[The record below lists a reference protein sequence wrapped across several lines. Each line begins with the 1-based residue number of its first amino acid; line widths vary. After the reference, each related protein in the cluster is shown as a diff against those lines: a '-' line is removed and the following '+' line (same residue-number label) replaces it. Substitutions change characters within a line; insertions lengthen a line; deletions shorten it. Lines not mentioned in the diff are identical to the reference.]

1 MFYFLTWLSSS
12 TLFFPAT
19 LPIDRYIY
27 AYTHTHRHTHAAGFY
42 KCDYNKL
49 RNSGQQ
55 SAPEKERERK
65 EKKLAVAIKTLVIK
79 MKCESRTNGNSHASS
94 MLFFSYIVM
103 AHSVRYQ
110 QNDSLS
116 SRIFFRLREWAIARA
131 LRWLWYYWS
140 NCSIMSIIIMW

>member
-1 MFYFLTWLSSS
+1 MDV
-12 TLFFPAT
+12 LFFDMIVVVDAFFSLQHFQLT
-19 LPIDRYIY
+19 GIY
-27 AYTHTHRHTHAAGFY
+27 MRTHTHRHTHAAGFY

-94 MLFFSYIVM
+94 MLFFSYIVLM
-103 AHSVRYQ
+103 VRV
-110 QNDSLS
+110 LS
-116 SRIFFRLREWAIARA
+116 AK
-131 LRWLWYYWS
+131 
-140 NCSIMSIIIMW
+140 